1 MSIEIVTYA
10 NKSQGMFEDLVNNK
24 FDVPIKVLGWGTKWN
39 GYSDKSKGVIKHLE
53 TKHDDDIIVFL
64 DGFDT
69 KINRLP
75 HDLEKLFK
83 KCDCRVLLSK
93 DSQNYGKTVQK
104 LIFGSCKSYGT
115 ANAGM
120 YMGYAK
126 ELRQVLKDEATLMCK
141 DDQRNL
147 NEICDRYD
155 FIKIDED
162 EHIFKNIGPF
172 HKNVETDAIFVS
184 YPGTIGFSRYTRGLL
199 EYTQFM
205 YIYVLCLL
213 VISMGMFPKYSKIL
227 FRIMIIY
234 TSIYVLFADK
244 SCTLK

>member
-10 NKSQGMFEDLVNNK
+10 NKSQGMFEELVNNE
-24 FDVPIKVLGWGTKWN
+24 FNVPIKVLGWGTKWN

-53 TKHDDDIIVFL
+53 TKRDDDIVVFL

-69 KINRLP
+69 KINRMP
-75 HDLEKLFK
+75 NDLVELFK
-83 KCDCRVLLSK
+83 SYECRVLLSK
-93 DSQNYGKTVQK
+93 DSQNYGKTIQK
-104 LIFGSCKSYGT
+104 VIFGSCKSYGT

-126 ELRQVLKDEATLMCK
+126 ELQRVLKDEAELACK

-147 NEICDRYD
+147 NEICERYD

-162 EHIFKNIGPF
+162 ERIFKNIGPF
-172 HKNVETDAIFVS
+172 HGNVKTNAIFVS
-184 YPGTIGFSRYTRGLL
+184 YPGTIGVSRYTRGLF
-199 EYTQFM
+199 EYTQFVYM
-205 YIYVLCLL
+205 YVLCLL
-213 VISMGMFPKYSKIL
+213 ITSMGIFPKKSKFFFVLLIL
-227 FRIMIIY
+227 LTIFY
-234 TSIYVLFADK
+234 TFFADK